1 MSPVNAAT
9 DPKAQARI
17 LDSYGKLPLS
27 FEANHG
33 QADGQVK
40 FRWGTAGY
48 TLVLTG
54 DEAVL
59 ALRAGN
65 AAGKAKTKFPVEPR
79 LAASPEAKSGPI
91 PESTPGPVVRKRL
104 QNANPATNVTG
115 TDELAGTSNYFIG
128 SDPTKWRTNVPT
140 YAKVKYEGIYS
151 GIDLVYYGNQWQLE
165 YDFVLQP
172 GASPQA
178 IRLGIAGA
186 KQLRLEHGDLV
197 LTSAGGDVHLR
208 SPHIY
213 QEANG
218 VRREVRGGYVM
229 KSKNEVGFEVAGYDR
244 RRALVIDPV
253 LAYSTYLGGS
263 GSDFASAIAVDSS
276 GNAYVTGSTLST
288 DFPIAKAL
296 QPTTHGYYEAFV
308 TKFNGDGSA
317 LVYSTYLGGRGTD
330 IGNGIAVDSAGNA
343 YITGQT
349 TSTNFPIENAV
360 QATFGGAE
368 DAFVTKFNADGSAL
382 VYSTYLGGSAA
393 DIGAGVAVDSA
404 GNAYIT
410 GNTGSTNFPTKNA
423 FQAAN
428 HGVTNAFV
436 TKINTDGS
444 ALIYSTYLGGNYID
458 AGYGIAV
465 DSGGKAYIRG
475 STQSPDFPTVH
486 AIQRNFCG
494 CGFVTNINADGSAL
508 AYSTFLWGQ
517 SAASGV
523 AVDSAGS
530 GYMAG
535 SATNYTTTA
544 VAFQPSIK
552 GSFDAFVSKIA
563 GQTFV
568 NFSPTKLAFTTQ
580 VIGHTSLPKKL
591 ILTNNGSGTLTINK
605 IFIGGLNPGDFAET
619 NTCGAS
625 LAAGASCTIS
635 ATFTPSAKNLRQAG
649 LGVSG
654 SDPASPQAIPLSGT
668 GTVVSLSKSRVV
680 FGDQTVGTTSA
691 PQNVTLTNVG
701 TTQLNFTGISL
712 TGLNKAD
719 FFETNTC
726 GTSIAAKAS
735 CTITV
740 TFTPSATGT
749 RKAGVSIKDDGGGS
763 PQVIYLTGTGT

>member
-9 DPKAQARI
+9 DPRAQARI

-27 FEANHG
+27 LEANHG

-115 TDELAGTSNYFIG
+115 TDELEGTSTYLIG

-178 IRLGIAGA
+178 SRLGIAGA

-253 LAYSTYLGGS
+253 LAYSTYLGVR
-263 GSDFASAIAVDSS
+263 GSDFAADIAVDSS

-317 LVYSTYLGGRGTD
+317 LVYSTYLGGSDFDIGYGIAVDSAGNAYITGNTASTDFPMVNAIQATLGGGEDAFVTKINADGSALLYSTYLGGGVYDSGSGIAVDSAGNAYVAGVTESTDFPTKNAIQGTLHGTKNAFVTKFNGDGSALVYSTYLGGGGTD
-330 IGNGIAVDSAGNA
+330 YGNGIAVDSAGNA

-349 TSTNFPIENAV
+349 TSTNFPTENAV

-382 VYSTYLGGSAA
+382 GYSTYLGGSAA

-404 GNAYIT
+404 GNACIT
-410 GNTGSTNFPTKNA
+410 GNTGSTNFPTNNA

-428 HGVTNAFV
+428 HRVANAVVTQ
-436 TKINTDGS
+436 INTDG
-444 ALIYSTYLGGNYID
+444 
-458 AGYGIAV
+458 AV
-465 DSGGKAYIRG
+465 
-475 STQSPDFPTVH
+475 VC
-486 AIQRNFCG
+486 N
-494 CGFVTNINADGSAL
+494 
-508 AYSTFLWGQ
+508 
-517 SAASGV
+517 
-523 AVDSAGS
+523 
-530 GYMAG
+530 
-535 SATNYTTTA
+535 
-544 VAFQPSIK
+544 
-552 GSFDAFVSKIA
+552 
-563 GQTFV
+563 
-568 NFSPTKLAFTTQ
+568 
-580 VIGHTSLPKKL
+580 SLPYEP
-591 ILTNNGSGTLTINK
+591 
-605 IFIGGLNPGDFAET
+605 GLYYAVYCP
-619 NTCGAS
+619 
-625 LAAGASCTIS
+625 
-635 ATFTPSAKNLRQAG
+635 
-649 LGVSG
+649 
-654 SDPASPQAIPLSGT
+654 PQPT
-668 GTVVSLSKSRVV
+668 
-680 FGDQTVGTTSA
+680 
-691 PQNVTLTNVG
+691 
-701 TTQLNFTGISL
+701 
-712 TGLNKAD
+712 
-719 FFETNTC
+719 
-726 GTSIAAKAS
+726 
-735 CTITV
+735 
-740 TFTPSATGT
+740 
-749 RKAGVSIKDDGGGS
+749 
-763 PQVIYLTGTGT
+763 